1 MSEFSKRLVL
11 LRKAKGLSQRQ
22 VAGHLEIS
30 QPLLSHYEKG
40 VREPNFAFLAQVANY
55 YDVSTDYLLGLSD
68 TAARPARADDRD
80 STMHANMLETVAYI
94 TQFVDSIK
102 DEKLRWYFF
111 AYLNA
116 VLQKVVKTVYQSGL
130 TRAAVPR
137 LMERFSAT
145 AVDAYLNI
153 CLLEVETTLAGK
165 KGERN
170 LLTHDVWA
178 ENQERLAQL
187 AAEQLAEADRI
198 ISLLV

>member
-1 MSEFSKRLVL
+1 MSEFSKRLTL

-80 STMHANMLETVAYI
+80 GTMHANMLETVTYI

-145 AVDAYLNI
+145 AIDTYLNI